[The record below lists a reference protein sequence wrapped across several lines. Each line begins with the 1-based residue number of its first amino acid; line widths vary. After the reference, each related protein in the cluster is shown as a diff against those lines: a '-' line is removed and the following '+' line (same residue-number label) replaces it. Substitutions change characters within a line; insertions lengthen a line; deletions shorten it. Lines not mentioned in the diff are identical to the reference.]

1 MGDIDKMRLAAMFI
15 VVATTLAG
23 CASAPPATFSYH
35 PPKLNLQLN
44 LAETISCLPDNT
56 DLIYQAT
63 PSVTTSYVADPGV
76 TWSVAMP
83 RGFLTDSDFTV
94 NFTDDGQLTT
104 INSTLTGQAGPVL
117 KDLISLSTAAA
128 GAGVG
133 AHAINPVCK
142 SLLSKP
148 VSLSYTA
155 EITDFS
161 ALGASGDAIQQPFE
175 VVPELSSVAA
185 RIRTAVPNRPTYTA
199 TILRL
204 ADTPRATFGGSGFAA
219 LTLRPVMNAELIIKN
234 SQGRVLS
241 DQEVPI
247 PDAKAAP
254 YAVALPNPVLFGGS
268 TFNLTLST
276 SGAIKQIGYKSTG
289 GEASVVEVATAA
301 TTAAT
306 PSTTADRAA
315 QLKAKADIIAQQTRL
330 AKCISQPSTCQ

>member
-1 MGDIDKMRLAAMFI
+1 MRSATVF
-15 VVATTLAG
+15 VVAVTTLVG
-23 CASAPPATFSYH
+23 CASAPRATFSYH
-35 PPKLNLQLN
+35 PPKLNLQLS

-63 PSVTTSYVADPGV
+63 PSVTTSYVADPDV
-76 TWSVAMP
+76 TWSMAMP
-83 RGFLTDSDFTV
+83 RGFLTDSDFTIS
-94 NFTDDGQLTT
+94 FTDDGQLTT
-104 INSTLTGQAGPVL
+104 INSTLAGQGGTVL
-117 KDLISLSTAAA
+117 KDLISLGTAAA

-133 AHAINPVCK
+133 TRAINPVCK
-142 SLLSKP
+142 SLFSKP
-148 VSLSYTA
+148 VSLTYTA

-161 ALGASGDAIQQPFE
+161 ALGALGDAIQQPFE
-175 VVPELSSVAA
+175 VAPELSSLAA
-185 RIRTAVPNRPTYTA
+185 KIRTAVPNRPTYTA

-204 ADTPRATFGGSGFAA
+204 ADAPRATFGGGGGFGV
-219 LTLRPVMNAELIIKN
+219 LQLRPVMNAELKIKN

-254 YAVALPNPVLFGGS
+254 YAVALPNPALFGGS

-276 SGAIKQIGYKSTG
+276 SGAIKQIGYKSTAG
-289 GEASVVEVATAA
+289 GASIVEVATAA

-306 PSTTADRAA
+306 PSTTAEKA
-315 QLKAKADIIAQQTRL
+315 QELKAKADIIAQQTRY